1 MIDYQSQILLYGQVN
16 DNCGGQSPP
25 QAENLTILHLQKCIF
40 YSKNSVS
47 EGVFE
52 AKQGEMPY
60 FFSVPDGVF

>member
-1 MIDYQSQILLYGQVN
+1 MTVFFYISNIRLADLDFGL
-16 DNCGGQSPP
+16 NCGGQSPP

-52 AKQGEMPY
+52 AKQGEML
-60 FFSVPDGVF
+60 